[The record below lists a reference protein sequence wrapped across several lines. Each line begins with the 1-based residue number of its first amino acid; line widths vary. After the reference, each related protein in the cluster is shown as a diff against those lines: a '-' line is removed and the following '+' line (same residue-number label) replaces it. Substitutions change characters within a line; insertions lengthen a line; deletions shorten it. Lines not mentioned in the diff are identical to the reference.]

1 MVHRVRRGDGGAPPA
16 CLHTNSRRRRR
27 RLKIQAETG
36 EIGRLSS
43 AFGKGGKFRVTFEQP
58 TLVQPGGKLYL
69 VYKKYAFS
77 NSKALH
83 QDSDCVVPA
92 DELEVGKPARKKT
105 IEPPP
110 PPPVAVEKKTE
121 DVREGVVERLKGDPL
136 EGSARYRTV
145 IVEGLFSAEEDQKTH
160 IGFRVETAT
169 GDVGSLA
176 GPFGKA
182 GKSKVD
188 FEDGTDAAVGAACV
202 VRLPA

>member
-1 MVHRVRRGDGGAPPA
+1 M
-16 CLHTNSRRRRR
+16 
-27 RLKIQAETG
+27 
-36 EIGRLSS
+36 
-43 AFGKGGKFRVTFEQP
+43 TFEQP

-83 QDSDCVVPA
+83 QDDQCVVPA

-105 IEPPP
+105 VVEPPP
-110 PPPVAVEKKTE
+110 PAAVAEKKTE
-121 DVREGVVERLKGDPL
+121 DVREGTVERLKGEPL

-145 IVEGLFSAEEDQKTH
+145 IVAGLFTAEEDQKTH
-160 IGFRVETAT
+160 IGLKVETAT